1 LCAVVLSFLWLL
13 TSFLLLSAF
22 PLIHRFHHHLLSLFP
37 RRDVKGRTWRHPT
50 PLTTSLFFFSSTHD
64 FSSSALLPFLRVC
77 PWFKRTRLSLS
88 LSLLFLSFSFLS
100 QGLFF

>member
-1 LCAVVLSFLWLL
+1 VLSFLWLL

-50 PLTTSLFFFSSTHD
+50 PLTTSLSFFPLHSRLFIICAPSVPSR
-64 FSSSALLPFLRVC
+64 LPVI
-77 PWFKRTRLSLS
+77 
-88 LSLLFLSFSFLS
+88 
-100 QGLFF
+100 